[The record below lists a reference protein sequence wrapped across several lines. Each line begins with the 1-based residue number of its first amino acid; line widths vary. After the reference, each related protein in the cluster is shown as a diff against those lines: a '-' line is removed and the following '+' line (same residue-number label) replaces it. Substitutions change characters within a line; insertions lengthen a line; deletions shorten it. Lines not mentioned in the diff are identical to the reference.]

1 MRLAD
6 NIVSWELTQFN
17 YGCWLPL
24 ISFDACY
31 CILQLLSGVL
41 CDVLGTWNWVA
52 EPVQLARISGLTSRG
67 VKSPD
72 VTAQLRN
79 NYTGT
84 VQAVAGKM
92 FMVFSHYVWAL
103 RTELGLGR
111 N

>member
-41 CDVLGTWNWVA
+41 CDVL
-52 EPVQLARISGLTSRG
+52 
-67 VKSPD
+67 
-72 VTAQLRN
+72 
-79 NYTGT
+79 
-84 VQAVAGKM
+84 
-92 FMVFSHYVWAL
+92 
-103 RTELGLGR
+103 RT
-111 N
+111 